1 MPVNFSDQVYLPCF
15 DTFARVV
22 TITPVASQAGQA
34 AYVTRGIFDTVPI
47 DVVALDGSILSEQR
61 TILDVRDVE
70 LAVLPI
76 QGDQIAIPA
85 DGGLPDAGNWE
96 VIDSVRN
103 GGGETTLTLRKLLTA
118 KPTPS
123 LKLVRRP

>member
-1 MPVNFSDQVYLPCF
+1 MPVNFSDLVYLPNF
-15 DTFARVV
+15 DMFARAI
-22 TITPVASQAGQA
+22 TITPVASQAGQPSYA
-34 AYVTRGIFDTVPI
+34 SRGIFDTVPI

-76 QGDQIAIPA
+76 QGDQVAIPA

-103 GGGETTLTLRKLLTA
+103 GGGETTLTLRKLMAA
-118 KPTPS
+118 KPA
-123 LKLVRRP
+123 LRVIKRP